1 MRVVVAD
8 DAMIVREG
16 VARLLVDAG
25 CDVVATVSNAPALLR
40 AVEETHPDAVVVDIR
55 MPPTHT
61 DEGLTAAATIRELH
75 PGTAVLV
82 LSAHLETH
90 YAMRLMADT
99 PHHVGYLLKDRV
111 TDMSVLVDALHRL
124 VDGECVVDPAIVAR
138 LMLRP
143 RATDP
148 LGGLTEREREVL
160 GLMAEGRSNSAIAD
174 RLSLGCQDGR
184 DPCPADPA
192 EARARA
198 VDRRPPPGARG
209 PAVPAGVRSAGLTR
223 QPAARRHTTA
233 ANPMSSAMVP
243 ICT

>member
-40 AVEETHPDAVVVDIR
+40 AVEETQPDAVVVDIR

-99 PHHVGYLLKDRV
+99 RI
-111 TDMSVLVDALHRL
+111 TS
-124 VDGECVVDPAIVAR
+124 
-138 LMLRP
+138 
-143 RATDP
+143 AT
-148 LGGLTEREREVL
+148 
-160 GLMAEGRSNSAIAD
+160 
-174 RLSLGCQDGR
+174 C
-184 DPCPADPA
+184 
-192 EARARA
+192 
-198 VDRRPPPGARG
+198 
-209 PAVPAGVRSAGLTR
+209 
-223 QPAARRHTTA
+223 
-233 ANPMSSAMVP
+233 
-243 ICT
+243 

>member
-25 CDVVATVSNAPALLR
+25 CDVVATVGNAPALLR

-55 MPPTHT
+55 MPPTQT
-61 DEGLTAAATIRELH
+61 DEGLTAAATIRQRH
-75 PGTAVLV
+75 PDTAVLV

-90 YAMRLMADT
+90 YAMRLMSDT
-99 PHHVGYLLKDRV
+99 PSHVGYLLKDRV
-111 TDMSVLVDALHRL
+111 ADMAVLVDALRRL
-124 VDGECVVDPAIVAR
+124 VDGECVVDPSIVAR

-148 LGGLTEREREVL
+148 LGRLTEREREVL

-174 RLSLGCQDGR
+174 RLTLG
-184 DPCPADPA
+184 AKTV
-192 EARARA
+192 EAHVRQILQKLGLEQSPDDHRRVLA
-198 VDRRPPPGARG
+198 VLQYLQASG
-209 PAVPAGVRSAGLTR
+209 PAGPSG
-223 QPAARRHTTA
+223 
-233 ANPMSSAMVP
+233 SSD
-243 ICT
+243 